1 MELFD
6 IGLEETAYPLLLLTS
21 QAETEAILNEHLG
34 TRGLPVERGVE
45 LLGAHASRDREASR
59 R

>member
-6 IGLEETAYPLLLLTS
+6 IGLEETAYPLLLFTS

-45 LLGAHASRDREASR
+45 LTRHASIARSR
-59 R
+59 G